1 MIVGKPRGNNLRFS
15 FLQKIFLQ
23 AEGWHDIILVTENS
37 SCTKEDCIM
46 KFNEEAFEGT
56 IDIVAAAME
65 EAEVELSAEG
75 GKKVAEFFE
84 AIYKRLAVIA
94 QEGED
99 DDDDDEEEEDDEEED
114 EDSDQEEEVE
124 ESEEESEEEE
134 NEEEP
139 EGKSEEEEAEED
151 VTEAPAEEVVVEKK
165 ITAKTGTFEIY
176 MDAKGKYRFRMKA
189 ANGQTIAVSQA
200 YKKKESCLKGIES
213 VRKNAEAVVKEV

>member
-1 MIVGKPRGNNLRFS
+1 MQGR
-15 FLQKIFLQ
+15 
-23 AEGWHDIILVTENS
+23 HDIILVTGNS
-37 SCTKEDCIM
+37 SYTEEDCFM

-84 AIYKRLAVIA
+84 AIYERLAVIA

-99 DDDDDEEEEDDEEED
+99 DDEDDEEEEDDEEDSEED
-114 EDSDQEEEVE
+114 EKSASRAGSFEV
-124 ESEEESEEEE
+124 
-134 NEEEP
+134 
-139 EGKSEEEEAEED
+139 
-151 VTEAPAEEVVVEKK
+151 
-165 ITAKTGTFEIY
+165 Y
-176 MDAKGKYRFRMKA
+176 MDANGKYRFRMKA

>member
-1 MIVGKPRGNNLRFS
+1 
-15 FLQKIFLQ
+15 
-23 AEGWHDIILVTENS
+23 
-37 SCTKEDCIM
+37 M

-94 QEGED
+94 
-99 DDDDDEEEEDDEEED
+99 EEDDEEDEEEGDD
-114 EDSDQEEEVE
+114 EDSDEE
-124 ESEEESEEEE
+124 
-134 NEEEP
+134 
-139 EGKSEEEEAEED
+139 K
-151 VTEAPAEEVVVEKK
+151 
-165 ITAKTGTFEIY
+165 TAARTGSFEIY

>member
-1 MIVGKPRGNNLRFS
+1 
-15 FLQKIFLQ
+15 
-23 AEGWHDIILVTENS
+23 
-37 SCTKEDCIM
+37 M

-99 DDDDDEEEEDDEEED
+99 DDDDDEEEEDDEEDSEED
-114 EDSDQEEEVE
+114 EKPASRVGSFEV
-124 ESEEESEEEE
+124 
-134 NEEEP
+134 
-139 EGKSEEEEAEED
+139 
-151 VTEAPAEEVVVEKK
+151 
-165 ITAKTGTFEIY
+165 Y

-189 ANGQTIAVSQA
+189 ANGQTIAVSQS

>member
-1 MIVGKPRGNNLRFS
+1 
-15 FLQKIFLQ
+15 
-23 AEGWHDIILVTENS
+23 
-37 SCTKEDCIM
+37 M

-75 GKKVAEFFE
+75 GEKVAEFFE

-94 QEGED
+94 EEED
-99 DDDDDEEEEDDEEED
+99 DDDEDEDDEEEEDDEESEED
-114 EDSDQEEEVE
+114 EEIEE
-124 ESEEESEEEE
+124 
-134 NEEEP
+134 
-139 EGKSEEEEAEED
+139 KSVAR
-151 VTEAPAEEVVVEKK
+151 
-165 ITAKTGTFEIY
+165 TGSFEIY

-213 VRKNAEAVVKEV
+213 IRKNAEAVVKEV

>member
-1 MIVGKPRGNNLRFS
+1 
-15 FLQKIFLQ
+15 
-23 AEGWHDIILVTENS
+23 
-37 SCTKEDCIM
+37 M

-84 AIYKRLAVIA
+84 AIYERLAVIA

-99 DDDDDEEEEDDEEED
+99 DDDDDEEEEDDEEDSEED
-114 EDSDQEEEVE
+114 ERPESRVGSFEV
-124 ESEEESEEEE
+124 
-134 NEEEP
+134 
-139 EGKSEEEEAEED
+139 
-151 VTEAPAEEVVVEKK
+151 
-165 ITAKTGTFEIY
+165 Y

>member
-1 MIVGKPRGNNLRFS
+1 
-15 FLQKIFLQ
+15 
-23 AEGWHDIILVTENS
+23 
-37 SCTKEDCIM
+37 M

-84 AIYKRLAVIA
+84 AIYERLAVIA

-99 DDDDDEEEEDDEEED
+99 DDDDDEEEEDDEEDSED
-114 EDSDQEEEVE
+114 
-124 ESEEESEEEE
+124 EEESEEV
-134 NEEEP
+134 
-139 EGKSEEEEAEED
+139 SED
-151 VTEAPAEEVVVEKK
+151 APVVEKP
-165 ITAKTGTFEIY
+165 TSRAGSFEIY
-176 MDAKGKYRFRMKA
+176 MDANGKYRFRMKA

-213 VRKNAEAVVKEV
+213 VRKNAEALVKEV

>member
-1 MIVGKPRGNNLRFS
+1 
-15 FLQKIFLQ
+15 
-23 AEGWHDIILVTENS
+23 
-37 SCTKEDCIM
+37 M

-84 AIYKRLAVIA
+84 AIYERLAVIA

-99 DDDDDEEEEDDEEED
+99 DDDDDEEEDDEEDSEED
-114 EDSDQEEEVE
+114 EKSASRVGSFEV
-124 ESEEESEEEE
+124 
-134 NEEEP
+134 
-139 EGKSEEEEAEED
+139 
-151 VTEAPAEEVVVEKK
+151 
-165 ITAKTGTFEIY
+165 Y
-176 MDAKGKYRFRMKA
+176 MDANGKYRFRMKA

>member
-1 MIVGKPRGNNLRFS
+1 
-15 FLQKIFLQ
+15 
-23 AEGWHDIILVTENS
+23 
-37 SCTKEDCIM
+37 M

-94 QEGED
+94 EA
-99 DDDDDEEEEDDEEED
+99 DDDDDEKEEED
-114 EDSDQEEEVE
+114 EEEEDGEDSDEE
-124 ESEEESEEEE
+124 
-134 NEEEP
+134 
-139 EGKSEEEEAEED
+139 KTA
-151 VTEAPAEEVVVEKK
+151 A
-165 ITAKTGTFEIY
+165 ITGSFEIY

>member
-1 MIVGKPRGNNLRFS
+1 
-15 FLQKIFLQ
+15 
-23 AEGWHDIILVTENS
+23 
-37 SCTKEDCIM
+37 M

-84 AIYKRLAVIA
+84 AIYERLAVIA

-99 DDDDDEEEEDDEEED
+99 DDDDDEEEEDDEEDSEED
-114 EDSDQEEEVE
+114 EKPASRAGSFEV
-124 ESEEESEEEE
+124 
-134 NEEEP
+134 
-139 EGKSEEEEAEED
+139 
-151 VTEAPAEEVVVEKK
+151 
-165 ITAKTGTFEIY
+165 Y
-176 MDAKGKYRFRMKA
+176 MDANGKYRFRMKA

>member
-1 MIVGKPRGNNLRFS
+1 
-15 FLQKIFLQ
+15 
-23 AEGWHDIILVTENS
+23 
-37 SCTKEDCIM
+37 M

-99 DDDDDEEEEDDEEED
+99 DDDDDEEEEDEEED
-114 EDSDQEEEVE
+114 
-124 ESEEESEEEE
+124 SEEDDIEGEAEAA
-134 NEEEP
+134 EEP
-139 EGKSEEEEAEED
+139 T
-151 VTEAPAEEVVVEKK
+151 V
-165 ITAKTGTFEIY
+165 KTGSFEVY

-213 VRKNAEAVVKEV
+213 VKKNAEAVVKEV

>member
-1 MIVGKPRGNNLRFS
+1 
-15 FLQKIFLQ
+15 
-23 AEGWHDIILVTENS
+23 
-37 SCTKEDCIM
+37 M

-99 DDDDDEEEEDDEEED
+99 DDDDDEEEEDDEEDSEED
-114 EDSDQEEEVE
+114 EKPASRAGSFEV
-124 ESEEESEEEE
+124 
-134 NEEEP
+134 
-139 EGKSEEEEAEED
+139 
-151 VTEAPAEEVVVEKK
+151 
-165 ITAKTGTFEIY
+165 Y

-213 VRKNAEAVVKEV
+213 VRKNAEAIVKEV

>member
-1 MIVGKPRGNNLRFS
+1 
-15 FLQKIFLQ
+15 
-23 AEGWHDIILVTENS
+23 
-37 SCTKEDCIM
+37 M

-84 AIYKRLAVIA
+84 AIYERLAVIA

-99 DDDDDEEEEDDEEED
+99 DDEEEEDDEEDSED
-114 EDSDQEEEVE
+114 
-124 ESEEESEEEE
+124 EEESEEV
-134 NEEEP
+134 
-139 EGKSEEEEAEED
+139 SED
-151 VTEAPAEEVVVEKK
+151 APVVEKP
-165 ITAKTGTFEIY
+165 TSRAGSFEVY
-176 MDAKGKYRFRMKA
+176 MDANGKYRFRMKA

-213 VRKNAEAVVKEV
+213 VRKNAEALVKEV

>member
-1 MIVGKPRGNNLRFS
+1 
-15 FLQKIFLQ
+15 
-23 AEGWHDIILVTENS
+23 
-37 SCTKEDCIM
+37 M

-99 DDDDDEEEEDDEEED
+99 DDDDDEEEEADEEDSEED
-114 EDSDQEEEVE
+114 EKPASRVGSFEV
-124 ESEEESEEEE
+124 
-134 NEEEP
+134 
-139 EGKSEEEEAEED
+139 
-151 VTEAPAEEVVVEKK
+151 
-165 ITAKTGTFEIY
+165 Y

>member
-1 MIVGKPRGNNLRFS
+1 
-15 FLQKIFLQ
+15 
-23 AEGWHDIILVTENS
+23 
-37 SCTKEDCIM
+37 M

-99 DDDDDEEEEDDEEED
+99 DDDDDEEEEDDEEDSEED
-114 EDSDQEEEVE
+114 EKSASRAGSFEV
-124 ESEEESEEEE
+124 
-134 NEEEP
+134 
-139 EGKSEEEEAEED
+139 
-151 VTEAPAEEVVVEKK
+151 
-165 ITAKTGTFEIY
+165 Y

>member
-1 MIVGKPRGNNLRFS
+1 
-15 FLQKIFLQ
+15 
-23 AEGWHDIILVTENS
+23 
-37 SCTKEDCIM
+37 M

-94 QEGED
+94 EEEDKDDEED
-99 DDDDDEEEEDDEEED
+99 DDEDEEEEDEEEEDEEED
-114 EDSDQEEEVE
+114 DDEDSDA
-124 ESEEESEEEE
+124 
-134 NEEEP
+134 
-139 EGKSEEEEAEED
+139 EEEAVEEK
-151 VTEAPAEEVVVEKK
+151 AA
-165 ITAKTGTFEIY
+165 ARTGSFEIY

-213 VRKNAEAVVKEV
+213 VRKNAEAVVKEM

>member
-1 MIVGKPRGNNLRFS
+1 
-15 FLQKIFLQ
+15 
-23 AEGWHDIILVTENS
+23 
-37 SCTKEDCIM
+37 M

-84 AIYKRLAVIA
+84 AIYERLAVIA

-99 DDDDDEEEEDDEEED
+99 DDDDDEEEDDEEDSED
-114 EDSDQEEEVE
+114 
-124 ESEEESEEEE
+124 EEESASRA
-134 NEEEP
+134 
-139 EGKSEEEEAEED
+139 GSF
-151 VTEAPAEEVVVEKK
+151 EV
-165 ITAKTGTFEIY
+165 Y

>member
-1 MIVGKPRGNNLRFS
+1 
-15 FLQKIFLQ
+15 
-23 AEGWHDIILVTENS
+23 
-37 SCTKEDCIM
+37 M

-84 AIYKRLAVIA
+84 AIYERLAVIA

-99 DDDDDEEEEDDEEED
+99 DDDDDEEEDDEEDSEED
-114 EDSDQEEEVE
+114 EKSASRVGSFEV
-124 ESEEESEEEE
+124 
-134 NEEEP
+134 
-139 EGKSEEEEAEED
+139 
-151 VTEAPAEEVVVEKK
+151 
-165 ITAKTGTFEIY
+165 Y
-176 MDAKGKYRFRMKA
+176 MDANGKYRFRMKA

-213 VRKNAEAVVKEV
+213 MRKNAEAVVKEV

>member
-1 MIVGKPRGNNLRFS
+1 MQGR
-15 FLQKIFLQ
+15 
-23 AEGWHDIILVTENS
+23 HDIILVTENT

-84 AIYKRLAVIA
+84 AIYQRLAVIA
-94 QEGED
+94 QEGD
-99 DDDDDEEEEDDEEED
+99 DGDEDDEEKED
-114 EDSDQEEEVE
+114 DEEDSEEDDI
-124 ESEEESEEEE
+124 
-134 NEEEP
+134 
-139 EGKSEEEEAEED
+139 EGEAEAAED
-151 VTEAPAEEVVVEKK
+151 PAEEVLLEEAPVEAGV
-165 ITAKTGTFEIY
+165 TEGEPTVKTGSFEVY

-213 VRKNAEAVVKEV
+213 VRKNAAAVVKEL

>member
-1 MIVGKPRGNNLRFS
+1 
-15 FLQKIFLQ
+15 
-23 AEGWHDIILVTENS
+23 
-37 SCTKEDCIM
+37 M

-94 QEGED
+94 EEEDED
-99 DDDDDEEEEDDEEED
+99 DEEDEEEEDEEEDDD
-114 EDSDQEEEVE
+114 EDSDAEEEVVE
-124 ESEEESEEEE
+124 E
-134 NEEEP
+134 
-139 EGKSEEEEAEED
+139 KA
-151 VTEAPAEEVVVEKK
+151 AAR
-165 ITAKTGTFEIY
+165 TGSFEIY

-200 YKKKESCLKGIES
+200 YKKKESCVKGIES
-213 VRKNAEAVVKEV
+213 VKKNAEAVVKEV

>member
-1 MIVGKPRGNNLRFS
+1 
-15 FLQKIFLQ
+15 
-23 AEGWHDIILVTENS
+23 
-37 SCTKEDCIM
+37 M

-94 QEGED
+94 
-99 DDDDDEEEEDDEEED
+99 EEEEDDEEED
-114 EDSDQEEEVE
+114 DDEEDDDEDEEVPADDVAVE
-124 ESEEESEEEE
+124 EKAASR
-134 NEEEP
+134 
-139 EGKSEEEEAEED
+139 
-151 VTEAPAEEVVVEKK
+151 
-165 ITAKTGTFEIY
+165 TGSFEIY

-213 VRKNAEAVVKEV
+213 VRKNADGAVKEV